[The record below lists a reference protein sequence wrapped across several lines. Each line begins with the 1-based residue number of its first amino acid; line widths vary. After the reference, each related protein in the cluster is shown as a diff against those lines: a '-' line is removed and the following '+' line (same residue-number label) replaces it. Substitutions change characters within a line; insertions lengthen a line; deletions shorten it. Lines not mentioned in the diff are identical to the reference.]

1 MREYS
6 PKRRTALVLTGSGAS
21 GAYHAGAMR
30 ALDES
35 GVKVDLVVGSGVG
48 TVAAAFAAVAGGSK
62 LYGTGGVLG
71 GGGGGSF
78 FSLPPAPPGAP
89 PLPGPALGGVLFS
102 DGLPLLPGG
111 HL

>member
-35 GVKVDLVVGSGVG
+35 GVKVDLVVGSGAG
-48 TVAAAFAAVAGGSK
+48 TVAAAFAAVAGGGK
-62 LYGTGGVLG
+62 LYGTGGGWG
-71 GGGGGSF
+71 GAGRGAF
-78 FSLPPAPPGAP
+78 YPLPPRAPAAGPPRAP
-89 PLPGPALGGVLFS
+89 PLAGSLFFA
-102 DGLPLLPGG
+102 
-111 HL
+111 